1 MKKILYILVPI
12 LFLVIISYLLPTQK
26 PTTETISV
34 SMPVDAI
41 TRVVTNQK
49 DWAKWFPGT
58 KVNDSVYTYYES
70 PITIH
75 KVLMNG
81 FKATMVNKGVEVDLD
96 FSFMADY
103 NAKTSFTLNTVMKIT
118 YNPLLRFKQFL
129 SLNSVENDCKRLL
142 YQMQDYFSDVEKV
155 YGFPI
160 EMQKVPN
167 SSYVSTKQTY
177 DHEPTTDEIY
187 ALIDEVNEFID
198 GAEVKIMNYP
208 ILNVFKEDS
217 SSYTAMVA
225 VATERDIPS
234 NGKFMLKNMMLGN
247 IVVCEVTGDKNVI
260 RQCNE
265 AVKNYVQDH
274 RKTSPAISFE
284 RLITNRRTVQDST
297 KWRTTINYPVFQ

>member
-1 MKKILYILVPI
+1 MKKVLYILVPI
-12 LFLVIISYLLPTQK
+12 LFFLIISYLLPTQK

-198 GAEVKIMNYP
+198 GVEVKIVNYP

-234 NGKFMLKNMMLGN
+234 NGKFLLKNMMLGN

>member
-1 MKKILYILVPI
+1 MKKVLYILVPI
-12 LFLVIISYLLPTQK
+12 LFFLIISYLLPTQK

-142 YQMQDYFSDVEKV
+142 YQMQDYFSDVKKV

-198 GAEVKIMNYP
+198 GVEVKIMNYP

-247 IVVCEVTGDKNVI
+247 IVVCEVIGDKNVI
-260 RQCNE
+260 RECNE

>member
-12 LFLVIISYLLPTQK
+12 LFLLIISYLLPTQK

>member
-12 LFLVIISYLLPTQK
+12 LFFLIISYLLPTQK

-142 YQMQDYFSDVEKV
+142 YQMQDYFSDVKKV

-247 IVVCEVTGDKNVI
+247 IVVCEVIGDKNVI
-260 RQCNE
+260 RECNE

>member
-1 MKKILYILVPI
+1 MKKVLYILVPI
-12 LFLVIISYLLPTQK
+12 LFFLIISYLLPTQK

-247 IVVCEVTGDKNVI
+247 IVVCEVIGDKNVI
-260 RQCNE
+260 RECNE

>member
-12 LFLVIISYLLPTQK
+12 LFLLIISYLLPTQK

-75 KVLMNG
+75 KVLLNG

-103 NAKTSFTLNTVMKIT
+103 NAKTSFTLKTVMKIT

-198 GAEVKIMNYP
+198 GVEVKIVNYP

-234 NGKFMLKNMMLGN
+234 NGKFLLKNMMLGN

>member
-12 LFLVIISYLLPTQK
+12 LFFLIISYLLPTQK

-142 YQMQDYFSDVEKV
+142 YQMQDYFSDVKKV

-167 SSYVSTKQTY
+167 SSYISTKQTY

-198 GAEVKIMNYP
+198 GVEVKIMNYP

-247 IVVCEVTGDKNVI
+247 IVVCEVIGDKNVI
-260 RQCNE
+260 RECNE

>member
-1 MKKILYILVPI
+1 MKKVLYILVPI
-12 LFLVIISYLLPTQK
+12 LFLLIISYLLPTQK

-103 NAKTSFTLNTVMKIT
+103 NAKTSFTLKTVMKIT

-198 GAEVKIMNYP
+198 GVEVKIVNYP

-234 NGKFMLKNMMLGN
+234 NGKFLLKNMMLGN

>member
-1 MKKILYILVPI
+1 MKKVLYILVPI
-12 LFLVIISYLLPTQK
+12 LFFLIISYLLPTQK

-142 YQMQDYFSDVEKV
+142 YQMQDYFSDVKKV

-198 GAEVKIMNYP
+198 GVEVKIMNYP
-208 ILNVFKEDS
+208 ILNVFKEDA

-247 IVVCEVTGDKNVI
+247 IVVCEVIGDKNVI
-260 RQCNE
+260 QKCNE

>member
-1 MKKILYILVPI
+1 MKKGLYILVPV
-12 LFLVIISYLLPTQK
+12 LFFVIISYMLPNQK
-26 PTTETISV
+26 ATTETVSV
-34 SMPVDAI
+34 QMPVDAI
-41 TRVVTNQK
+41 TRVMTNPQE
-49 DWAKWFPGT
+49 WSKWFPG
-58 KVNDSVYTYYES
+58 KKSNDSTFLYYEA
-70 PITIH
+70 PITVH

-81 FKATMVNKGVEVDLD
+81 FKATMINKDMEISLD
-96 FSFMADY
+96 FSFIAG
-103 NAKTSFTLNTVMKIT
+103 NNGKTDFTLNTIMKLSF
-118 YNPLLRFKQFL
+118 NPILRFKQFL
-129 SLNSVENDCKRLL
+129 SLSAAEDDSKRLL
-142 YQMQDYFSDVEKV
+142 YQIQDYFSDVSKV
-155 YGFPI
+155 YGYPI

-187 ALIDEVNEFID
+187 ALIDEVNDFIA
-198 GAEVKIMNYP
+198 GVEVKIVNYP

-217 SSYTAMVA
+217 STYTAMVA

-247 IVVCEVTGDKNVI
+247 IVVCEVTGDKTVI
-260 RQCNE
+260 QKCNE

-284 RLITNRRTVQDST
+284 RLITNRRTIRDST

>member
-1 MKKILYILVPI
+1 MKKVLYILVPI
-12 LFLVIISYLLPTQK
+12 LFLLIISYLLPTQK

-103 NAKTSFTLNTVMKIT
+103 NAKTSFTLKTVMKIT
-118 YNPLLRFKQFL
+118 YNPFLRFKQFL

-198 GAEVKIMNYP
+198 GVEVKIVNYP

>member
-1 MKKILYILVPI
+1 
-12 LFLVIISYLLPTQK
+12 
-26 PTTETISV
+26 
-34 SMPVDAI
+34 
-41 TRVVTNQK
+41 
-49 DWAKWFPGT
+49 
-58 KVNDSVYTYYES
+58 
-70 PITIH
+70 
-75 KVLMNG
+75 MNG
-81 FKATMVNKGVEVDLD
+81 FKATMINKGVEVDLD
-96 FSFMADY
+96 FSFIADH
-103 NAKTSFTLNTVMKIT
+103 NAKVSFTLNTIMKIT

-160 EMQKVPN
+160 QMQKVPN
-167 SSYVSTKQTY
+167 SSYVSAKQTY

-187 ALIDEVNEFID
+187 TLIDEVNEFID
-198 GAEVKIMNYP
+198 GVEVKIVNYP

-234 NGKFMLKNMMLGN
+234 SGKFMLKNMMLGN
-247 IVVCEVTGDKNVI
+247 VVVCEVTGDKNVI
-260 RQCNE
+260 QQCNE

-284 RLITNRRTVQDST
+284 RLITNRRTITDST

>member
-1 MKKILYILVPI
+1 MKKVLYILVPI
-12 LFLVIISYLLPTQK
+12 LFFLIISYLLPTQK

-75 KVLMNG
+75 KVLMKG

-142 YQMQDYFSDVEKV
+142 YQMQDYFSDVKKV

-198 GAEVKIMNYP
+198 GVEVKIMNYP

-247 IVVCEVTGDKNVI
+247 IVVCEVIGDKNVI
-260 RQCNE
+260 RECNE

>member
-1 MKKILYILVPI
+1 MKKVLYILVPI
-12 LFLVIISYLLPTQK
+12 LFFLIISYLLPTQK

-34 SMPVDAI
+34 PMPVDAI
-41 TRVVTNQK
+41 TRVVTSQK

-58 KVNDSVYTYYES
+58 KVNDSVFTYYES

-81 FKATMVNKGVEVDLD
+81 FKATMINKGVEVDLD
-96 FSFMADY
+96 FSFSADH
-103 NAKTSFTLNTVMKIT
+103 NAKVSFTLNTIMKIT

-160 EMQKVPN
+160 QMQKVPN
-167 SSYVSTKQTY
+167 SSYVSAKQTY

-187 ALIDEVNEFID
+187 TLIDEVNEFID
-198 GAEVKIMNYP
+198 GVEVKIVNYP

-234 NGKFMLKNMMLGN
+234 SGKFMLKNMMLGN
-247 IVVCEVTGDKNVI
+247 VVVCEVTGDKNVI
-260 RQCNE
+260 QQCNE

-284 RLITNRRTVQDST
+284 RLITNRRTITDST

>member
-1 MKKILYILVPI
+1 MKKGLYIIVPI
-12 LFLVIISYLLPTQK
+12 LLFLTISYLLPTEK

-34 SMPVDAI
+34 QMPVDAI
-41 TRVVTNQK
+41 TRVVTSQK

-70 PITIH
+70 TITIH

-81 FKATMVNKGVEVDLD
+81 FKATMNNKGIEVDLD
-96 FSFMADY
+96 FSFIADY
-103 NAKTSFTLNTVMKIT
+103 NAKSSFTLKTVMKIS

-129 SLNSVENDCKRLL
+129 SLNGVENDCKRLL

-160 EMQKVPN
+160 QMQKVPN
-167 SSYVSTKQTY
+167 SSYVSAKQTY

-198 GAEVKIMNYP
+198 GVEVKIVNYP

-217 SSYTAMVA
+217 INYTAMVA

-260 RQCNE
+260 RQCND

-284 RLITNRRTVQDST
+284 RLITNRRTVRDST

>member
-12 LFLVIISYLLPTQK
+12 LFLLIISYLLPTQK

-103 NAKTSFTLNTVMKIT
+103 NAKTSFTLKTVMKIT

-198 GAEVKIMNYP
+198 GVEVKIVNYP

-234 NGKFMLKNMMLGN
+234 NGKFLLKNMMLGN

>member
-1 MKKILYILVPI
+1 MKKVLYILVPI
-12 LFLVIISYLLPTQK
+12 LFLLIISYLLPTQK

-103 NAKTSFTLNTVMKIT
+103 NAKTSFTLKTVMKIT

-198 GAEVKIMNYP
+198 GVEVKIVNYP

>member
-1 MKKILYILVPI
+1 MKKVLYILVPI
-12 LFLVIISYLLPTQK
+12 LFFLIISYLLPTQK

-142 YQMQDYFSDVEKV
+142 YQMQDYFSDVKKV

-247 IVVCEVTGDKNVI
+247 IVVCEVIGDKNVI
-260 RQCNE
+260 RECNE

>member
-1 MKKILYILVPI
+1 MKKGLYILVPV
-12 LFLVIISYLLPTQK
+12 LFFVIISYLLPNEK
-26 PTTETISV
+26 VTTETVSV
-34 SMPVDAI
+34 PMPVDAV
-41 TRVVTNQK
+41 TRVMTNQQE
-49 DWAKWFPGT
+49 WAKWFPGT
-58 KVNDSVYTYYES
+58 KVNDSVFTYYES

-81 FKATMVNKGVEVDLD
+81 FKATMINKGVEVDLD
-96 FSFMADY
+96 FSFIADH
-103 NAKTSFTLNTVMKIT
+103 NAKVSFTLNTIMKIT

-160 EMQKVPN
+160 QMQKVPN
-167 SSYVSTKQTY
+167 SSYVSAKQTY

-187 ALIDEVNEFID
+187 TLIDEVNEFID
-198 GAEVKIMNYP
+198 GVEVKIVNYP

-234 NGKFMLKNMMLGN
+234 SGKFMLKNMMLGN
-247 IVVCEVTGDKNVI
+247 VVVCEVTGDKNVI
-260 RQCNE
+260 QQCNE

-284 RLITNRRTVQDST
+284 RLITNRRTIRDST

>member
-12 LFLVIISYLLPTQK
+12 LFLLIISYLLPTQK

-103 NAKTSFTLNTVMKIT
+103 NAKTSFTLKTVMKIT

-198 GAEVKIMNYP
+198 GVEVKIVNYP

-284 RLITNRRTVQDST
+284 RLITNRRSVQDST

>member
-1 MKKILYILVPI
+1 MKKVLYILVPI
-12 LFLVIISYLLPTQK
+12 LFFLIISYLLPTQK

-142 YQMQDYFSDVEKV
+142 YQMQDYFSDVKKV

-198 GAEVKIMNYP
+198 GVEVKIMNYP
-208 ILNVFKEDS
+208 ILNVFKEDA

-247 IVVCEVTGDKNVI
+247 IVVCEVIGDKNVI
-260 RQCNE
+260 QKCNE

-284 RLITNRRTVQDST
+284 RLITNRRTIQDST

>member
-1 MKKILYILVPI
+1 MKKFLYILVPI
-12 LFLVIISYLLPTQK
+12 LFLLIISYLLPTQK

-103 NAKTSFTLNTVMKIT
+103 NAKTSFTLKTVMKIT

-198 GAEVKIMNYP
+198 GVEVKIVNYP

-284 RLITNRRTVQDST
+284 RLITNRRSVQDST

>member
-1 MKKILYILVPI
+1 MKKVLYILFPI
-12 LFLVIISYLLPTQK
+12 LFFLIISYLLPTQK

-142 YQMQDYFSDVEKV
+142 YQMQDYFSDVKKV

-198 GAEVKIMNYP
+198 GVEVKIMNYP

-234 NGKFMLKNMMLGN
+234 IGKFMLKNMMLGN
-247 IVVCEVTGDKNVI
+247 IVVCEVIGDKNVI
-260 RQCNE
+260 RECNE